1 MQHRFVIPALT
12 CALLA
17 SVATS
22 QSIEVRAKGAEAKTA
37 AQDDSPAAK
46 VFAEVQSVFTD
57 ALSKVKR
64 PGRDATK
71 EEREAYAMAFEKA
84 RAAQVAAAKEALVKH
99 ADLLEQAGAA
109 RYRAQLQSTA
119 GENEAA
125 MKSYLAHA
133 KATDSGEERNE
144 ALLMAANL
152 CKNSSSAA
160 AAKKIFDQVD
170 ASQLS
175 ANSQRMHKSL
185 AAGLASDIKREE
197 LYGNP
202 APEIAGL
209 HVLGAKVGEEGD
221 SFSLSQFRGKVVLVD
236 FWATW
241 CGPCRVVI
249 PGLVEMQKKY
259 GNDLQVL
266 GVTRFYGYG
275 SDFSDPDSALPHG
288 GKLVRDIDEKT
299 EIEINHAFANRFEL
313 NYPIVISDAAAGQNY
328 SVRGIPTIFVIDQQG
343 KVVDSAVGSG
353 EANHAK
359 IVKTVDRL
367 LGRTA
372 SEGHG
377 DEASDKQQNKND

>member
-22 QSIEVRAKGAEAKTA
+22 QSIAVKKSGSQE
-37 AQDDSPAAK
+37 PAASQDENPAAN
-46 VFAEVQSVFTD
+46 VVAEVQAVFTD

-71 EEREAYAMAFEKA
+71 EEREAFSSALEKA
-84 RAAQVAAAKEALVKH
+84 RTAQVAAAKAALVKH
-99 ADLLEQAGAA
+99 ADLLGKASAA

-119 GENEAA
+119 GQNEAA

-133 KATDSGEERNE
+133 EATDSGEERNE
-144 ALLMAANL
+144 ALLLAANL
-152 CKNSSSAA
+152 CKNSVGAA
-160 AAKKIFDQVD
+160 AAKKIFDRVD
-170 ASQLS
+170 ASQLP
-175 ANSQRMHKSL
+175 ANAQRMHKAL
-185 AAGLASDIKREE
+185 ASGLASDIKREQ

-202 APEIAGL
+202 APAIAGL
-209 HVLGAKVGEEGD
+209 HVLGAEAGQDGE
-221 SFSLSQFRGKVVLVD
+221 SFSLSQYRGKVVLVD

-259 GNDLQVL
+259 GDDLQVL

-299 EIEINHAFANRFEL
+299 EIEINQAFANRFEL

-328 SVRGIPTIFVIDQQG
+328 SVRGIPTIFVIDQEG

-367 LGRTA
+367 LGRKA
-372 SEGHG
+372 SEGHAE
-377 DEASDKQQNKND
+377 EASDKQSKND